1 VLEDGDTLLSAID
14 FADLPGEDEGFTP
27 LTDTELVELVLSDNA
42 PGLVDVLDTDGV
54 TYNLTACLEA
64 LELIQITLSANGAFS
79 AEIELADVVDDV
91 SFVQRNT
98 VKQAQITQ
106 FFSATGPTLYT
117 FDLYPEVSQPHFDNA
132 KLMPR

>member
-1 VLEDGDTLLSAID
+1 MRVL
-14 FADLPGEDEGFTP
+14 P

-42 PGLVDVLDTDGV
+42 PGLVDVLDTDEPTV
-54 TYNLTACLEA
+54 PTYNLTACLEA

-79 AEIELADVVDDV
+79 AEIEDKLADVVDDV

-106 FFSATGPTLYT
+106 FFSATEADTCNLH
-117 FDLYPEVSQPHFDNA
+117 L
-132 KLMPR
+132 

>member
-79 AEIELADVVDDV
+79 AEIEDLQMW
-91 SFVQRNT
+91 SMMCRL
-98 VKQAQITQ
+98 
-106 FFSATGPTLYT
+106 FSATL
-117 FDLYPEVSQPHFDNA
+117 SN
-132 KLMPR
+132 KLRSRSSSLPPGRHSHL

>member
-1 VLEDGDTLLSAID
+1 
-14 FADLPGEDEGFTP
+14 
-27 LTDTELVELVLSDNA
+27 VLSDNA
-42 PGLVDVLDTDGV
+42 PGLVDVLDTDEPTV
-54 TYNLTACLEA
+54 PYNLTACLEA

-79 AEIELADVVDDV
+79 AEIEDKLADVVDDV

-106 FFSATGPTLYT
+106 FFSATGPTLVIYT

>member
-1 VLEDGDTLLSAID
+1 MVH
-14 FADLPGEDEGFTP
+14 
-27 LTDTELVELVLSDNA
+27 
-42 PGLVDVLDTDGV
+42 
-54 TYNLTACLEA
+54 
-64 LELIQITLSANGAFS
+64 S
-79 AEIELADVVDDV
+79 AEIEDKLADVVDDV

-106 FFSATGPTLYT
+106 FFSATEADTCNLH